1 MTQHKL
7 AVAAAVAA
15 ALFGVTANAQAPS
28 RDENHGA
35 AHSDFDRSVGYSQYL
50 GTNALRA
57 SELIGATVRNQAG
70 TDLGEIEDLMVSRSG
85 DDVVTAVLSV
95 GGILGIGEKRI
106 GVPYDELRV
115 SEDGASFYLSATQ
128 EQLEARPT
136 FEYPERREGAAESS
150 SATSD
155 ARDHDTTTSTAQT
168 RTADP
173 TRQGEQRRAVEQ
185 STAAQ
190 QSRPADQDHGRAADS
205 PNVAHDSQHSAPVV
219 TDTPPTSSRTT
230 ERRDIRTMESA
241 ASRASNIIGTT
252 VTDSRGETLG
262 EIDDLVVNPQGR
274 IEAVLSVGGVLGV
287 GARLIAVPM
296 DDLMIERA
304 SGDEMQVRIDATADQ
319 LLDRHPEFRYEPQ
332 AANR

>member
-1 MTQHKL
+1 MTHNKLAL
-7 AVAAAVAA
+7 AVAVAGALLSGAA
-15 ALFGVTANAQAPS
+15 ANAQAPD
-28 RDENHGA
+28 RNETHGA
-35 AHSDFDRSVGYSQYL
+35 AHNDFERSVGYSQYL

-57 SELIGATVRNQAG
+57 SELIGGTVRNQDG

-85 DDVVTAVLSV
+85 DNVVTAVLSV

-115 SEDGASFYLSATQ
+115 SEDGTTFYLSATQ
-128 EQLEARPT
+128 DQLEARPT
-136 FEYPERREGAAESS
+136 FEYPERR
-150 SATSD
+150 
-155 ARDHDTTTSTAQT
+155 TTQT
-168 RTADP
+168 RTTEQQ
-173 TRQGEQRRAVEQ
+173 TREQNRVGEQDR
-185 STAAQ
+185 AAQ
-190 QSRPADQDHGRAADS
+190 ANRAADQDRTVAQTNPGVTGG
-205 PNVAHDSQHSAPVV
+205 NVARDSERSAPVV
-219 TDTPPTSSRTT
+219 TDTPPSSSRAA
-230 ERRDIRTMESA
+230 ESHDVRTMERS

-296 DDLMIERA
+296 DQLMIERE

>member
-1 MTQHKL
+1 MTHHQL
-7 AVAAAVAA
+7 PIAVAVAAAFLCGA
-15 ALFGVTANAQAPS
+15 ANAQAPS
-28 RDENHGA
+28 RDDTHGA

-85 DDVVTAVLSV
+85 DNVVTAVLSV

-106 GVPYDELRV
+106 DVPYDELRV
-115 SEDGASFYLSATQ
+115 SEDGATFYLSATQ

-136 FEYPERREGAAESS
+136 FEYPQRR
-150 SATSD
+150 AT
-155 ARDHDTTTSTAQT
+155 QT
-168 RTADP
+168 RT
-173 TRQGEQRRAVEQ
+173 TEQSRVGEQNRVIDQEREQ
-185 STAAQ
+185 N
-190 QSRPADQDHGRAADS
+190 RAAEPDRSVAQTNPGVAGSNAARDS
-205 PNVAHDSQHSAPVV
+205 DRSAPVV
-219 TDTPPTSSRTT
+219 TDAPPTSSRAA
-230 ERRDIRTMESA
+230 ESHDVRTMER
-241 ASRASNIIGTT
+241 ASNRASNIIGTT

-296 DDLMIERA
+296 DDLMIERT